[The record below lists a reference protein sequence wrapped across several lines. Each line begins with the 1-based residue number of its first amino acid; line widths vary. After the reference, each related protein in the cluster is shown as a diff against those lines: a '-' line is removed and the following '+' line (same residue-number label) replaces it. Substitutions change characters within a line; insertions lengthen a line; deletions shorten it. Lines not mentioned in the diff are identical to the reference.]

1 MNQKLRAAQMNHVDM
16 GKLRVETTSVVG
28 NVPVENAR
36 ITISYTADPESP
48 MEELRTNANGQTEE
62 ISVAAPPLEYSMEP
76 NQPQPYSEYT
86 VHVEAEGYRP
96 VRAGSPRSDACNRSL
111 CRPRGCCRQER
122 R

>member
-48 MEELRTNANGQTEE
+48 MEE
-62 ISVAAPPLEYSMEP
+62 
-76 NQPQPYSEYT
+76 
-86 VHVEAEGYRP
+86 
-96 VRAGSPRSDACNRSL
+96 
-111 CRPRGCCRQER
+111 
-122 R
+122 